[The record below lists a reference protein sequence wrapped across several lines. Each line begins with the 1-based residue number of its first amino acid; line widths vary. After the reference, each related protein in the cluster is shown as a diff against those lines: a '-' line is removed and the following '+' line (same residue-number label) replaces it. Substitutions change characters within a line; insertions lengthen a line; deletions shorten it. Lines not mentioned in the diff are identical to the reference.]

1 MPLNKHCIGKQYPPV
16 EAAVTL
22 EAIQNYARA
31 YDHDNPFFFDSER
44 PGGIVAPPMF
54 GVVPI
59 WQSIVKVVTDPEVG
73 ADLLRL
79 VHGEHEVEFIAP
91 IRPSDVITSLASIR
105 SITAGATGET
115 MAIAVGARNQRGESV
130 QNTVFT
136 AFIRTAGGGRSETD
150 GREGEAQ
157 RGEPAAAMTQ
167 EIAADQTFRYAQ
179 ASGDVNPIHLDANIA
194 KMAGLPG
201 IIVHGLC
208 TMAFC
213 SKAVI
218 ETVCG
223 GDPLRLRRLRVRFV
237 RPVLPGQ
244 TITTRIWPLRET
256 AAGKEFE
263 FETVNQNGRAVIRGG
278 LAEVIGT
285 AKRN

>member
-1 MPLNKHCIGKQYPPV
+1 MSLNKGCTGKHYPPV
-16 EAAVTL
+16 EAAVTV
-22 EAIQNYARA
+22 EAIQKYARA
-31 YDHDNPFFFDSER
+31 YDHNNPFFFDEHQ
-44 PGGIVAPPMF
+44 PGGIIAPPMF

-79 VHGEHEVEFIAP
+79 VHGEHDMEFLVP
-91 IRPSDVITSLASIR
+91 IRPGDVITSTATIN
-105 SITAGATGET
+105 SITTGATGET
-115 MAIAVGARNQRGESV
+115 MAIGIAARNQRGETV

-136 AFIRTAGGGRSETD
+136 AFIRAVGSGRSD
-150 GREGEAQ
+150 ADPREQEAE
-157 RGEPAAAMTQ
+157 RGEPLAVVSQ
-167 EIAADQTFRYAQ
+167 PIAADQTFRYAE
-179 ASGDVNPIHLDANIA
+179 ASGDVNPIHLDANVA

-223 GDPLRLRRLRVRFV
+223 GDPRRLRRLRVRFV

-244 TITTRIWPLRET
+244 TITTRIW
-256 AAGKEFE
+256 AGPRTPERQTFE
-263 FETVNQNGRAVIRGG
+263 FETVNPNGRAVIRGG
-278 LAEVIGT
+278 IAELS
-285 AKRN
+285 A